1 MTISLIAV
9 CLFCWSQKPKNEN
22 ESNGYENDSVG
33 RRAMRGLS
41 SLLLI
46 WSKEGMQM
54 EDKVVQDMI
63 ERLVR
68 IETKLDNYESLREK
82 ADSAKDLA
90 DKAYSVA
97 LNNAENIK
105 EMKNNNKWAWGYMI
119 GLGITIIGY
128 FLTKL

>member
-1 MTISLIAV
+1 M
-9 CLFCWSQKPKNEN
+9 
-22 ESNGYENDSVG
+22 
-33 RRAMRGLS
+33 
-41 SLLLI
+41 
-46 WSKEGMQM
+46 KEEALQ
-54 EDKVVQDMI
+54 DVV

-90 DKAYSVA
+90 DKTYSVA
-97 LNNAENIK
+97 LNNAEDIK
-105 EMKNNNKWAWGYMI
+105 EMKANNKWSWGYMI